1 MPTFLIMKRYDNLM
15 YRVCSIDNLLL
26 ADELARKGKRCRYGV
41 IIHDRHKME
50 NLRKL
55 QEWLREGT
63 YKTSEYS
70 IFIIHDPKEREIYRL
85 PYFPDRI
92 AHHAIMNV
100 LEPIWVKT
108 FISTS
113 YACIKG
119 RGIHAGVRDV
129 KEALKDV
136 EGTKYCLSWDIKKYY
151 PSIDNEIMKLKVRK
165 KIGDEMLL
173 KVLDEI
179 IDSAEGLPIGN
190 YLSQYLANV
199 YLNDFDH
206 WLKEVKKV
214 KYYFRYADDGRIF
227 SNSKEYLHELR
238 KDIEEYLRTE
248 LHLTMKGNYQVFPV
262 DARGVDFLGYIFYHT
277 HTMLRKG
284 TKQRIM
290 RKVAKCNRLGLTEK
304 QKHDALGSYKGWLK
318 YCDSKNLVKTIN
330 RKGNGK
336 IIK

>member
-1 MPTFLIMKRYDNLM
+1 
-15 YRVCSIDNLLL
+15 
-26 ADELARKGKRCRYGV
+26 
-41 IIHDRHKME
+41 
-50 NLRKL
+50 
-55 QEWLREGT
+55 
-63 YKTSEYS
+63 
-70 IFIIHDPKEREIYRL
+70 
-85 PYFPDRI
+85 
-92 AHHAIMNV
+92 MNV

-129 KEALKDV
+129 KEVLKDV

-165 KIGDEMLL
+165 KIGDERLL

-238 KDIEEYLRTE
+238 KDIEEYL
-248 LHLTMKGNYQVFPV
+248 
-262 DARGVDFLGYIFYHT
+262 
-277 HTMLRKG
+277 
-284 TKQRIM
+284 
-290 RKVAKCNRLGLTEK
+290 
-304 QKHDALGSYKGWLK
+304 
-318 YCDSKNLVKTIN
+318 
-330 RKGNGK
+330 
-336 IIK
+336 

>member
-1 MPTFLIMKRYDNLM
+1 M
-15 YRVCSIDNLLL
+15 DNLLL

-129 KEALKDV
+129 KESLKDV
-136 EGTKYCLSWDIKKYY
+136 
-151 PSIDNEIMKLKVRK
+151 
-165 KIGDEMLL
+165 
-173 KVLDEI
+173 
-179 IDSAEGLPIGN
+179 
-190 YLSQYLANV
+190 
-199 YLNDFDH
+199 
-206 WLKEVKKV
+206 
-214 KYYFRYADDGRIF
+214 
-227 SNSKEYLHELR
+227 
-238 KDIEEYLRTE
+238 
-248 LHLTMKGNYQVFPV
+248 
-262 DARGVDFLGYIFYHT
+262 
-277 HTMLRKG
+277 
-284 TKQRIM
+284 
-290 RKVAKCNRLGLTEK
+290 
-304 QKHDALGSYKGWLK
+304 
-318 YCDSKNLVKTIN
+318 
-330 RKGNGK
+330 
-336 IIK
+336 